1 MAKRNPNKIKRPFS
15 DNVLNVITIILL
27 LFVCVLVGYPILYVI
42 ACSFSN
48 TKAISGGRVFLWP
61 VDFTLDGYKFALSY
75 GKIWIGFRNTVF
87 YTFFGTII
95 SLAIK
100 ILCAYPLSKPYF
112 QGKKQYLSVILL
124 TMLVNPGLIPNFLIK
139 TQVLGLFNNVWVILI
154 SGALGA
160 SHVFILRTAFRSN
173 IPSELFDAAEIDGA
187 NDFQCL
193 VKLAIPLAKA
203 TISVICLYVI
213 IGQWNDYFTAMIYLR
228 DENLYPVQMF
238 MRAILTMN
246 SSFNTSE
253 LTTAQQTLASEGIE
267 QIKYA
272 LIVISTIPCLL
283 FYAVVQKYFKK
294 GVMVGSV
301 KG

>member
-15 DNVLNVITIILL
+15 DNVLNIVTILLL
-27 LFVCVLVGYPILYVI
+27 LFVCILVGYPILYVI
-42 ACSFSN
+42 SCSFSN

-193 VKLAIPLAKA
+193 VKLAIPLAKS

-213 IGQWNDYFTAMIYLR
+213 ISQWNDYFTAMIYLR

-272 LIVISTIPCLL
+272 LIVISTIPCLV

>member
-1 MAKRNPNKIKRPFS
+1 MAKKNPNKIQRPFS
-15 DNVLNVITIILL
+15 DKVLNTITIILL
-27 LFVCVLVGYPILYVI
+27 VFVCILVGYPILYVI
-42 ACSFSN
+42 SCSFSN
-48 TKAISGGRVFLWP
+48 TKAISSGRVFLWP

-75 GKIWIGFRNTVF
+75 EKIWLGFRNTVI
-87 YTFFGTII
+87 YTFFGTIA
-95 SLAIK
+95 SLMIK

-112 QGKKQYLSVILL
+112 QGKKQYLGVILL

-139 TQVLGLFNNVWVILI
+139 TQVLGLFNNPLVIII

-173 IPSELFDAAEIDGA
+173 IPGELFDAAEIDGA

-213 IGQWNDYFTAMIYLR
+213 IAQWNDYFTAMIYLR

-238 MRAILTMN
+238 MRTILTMN
-246 SSFNTSE
+246 SGFNTSG
-253 LTTAQQTLASEGIE
+253 LTSAQQTIAGEGIE

-272 LIVISTIPCLL
+272 LIIISTIPCLV
-283 FYAVVQKYFKK
+283 FYAIVQKYFKK

>member
-1 MAKRNPNKIKRPFS
+1 MAKKNPNKIQRPFS
-15 DNVLNVITIILL
+15 DKVLNTITVILL
-27 LFVCVLVGYPILYVI
+27 VFVCILVGYPILYVI
-42 ACSFSN
+42 SCSFSD
-48 TKAISGGRVFLWP
+48 TRAISGGRVFLWP
-61 VDFTLDGYKFALSY
+61 VGFTLDGYKFALTY
-75 GKIWIGFRNTVF
+75 NKIWIGFRNTII
-87 YTFFGTII
+87 YTFFGTIV

-139 TQVLGLFNNVWVILI
+139 TQVLGLFNNPLVIII

-160 SHVFILRTAFRSN
+160 SHVFILRTAFKSN
-173 IPSELFDAAEIDGA
+173 IPGELFDAAEIDGA

-228 DENLYPVQMF
+228 NENLYPVQMF
-238 MRAILTMN
+238 MRTILTMN
-246 SSFNTSE
+246 SGFNTSE
-253 LTTAQQTLASEGIE
+253 LTTAQQTLAGEGIE

-272 LIVISTIPCLL
+272 LIVISTIPCLV
-283 FYAVVQKYFKK
+283 FYGVVQKYFKK